1 MSIGES
7 SSTRIS
13 ESMVSRTWSLTREAS
28 SAGSSRTTSRLRRP
42 NMVVVLDS
50 KAKASGSS
58 SPLSRSDGAKEL
70 RKVNALALSSP
81 ESESDGI
88 ETA

>member
-1 MSIGES
+1 
-7 SSTRIS
+7 
-13 ESMVSRTWSLTREAS
+13 
-28 SAGSSRTTSRLRRP
+28 
-42 NMVVVLDS
+42 MVVVLDS